1 MDPQTL
7 AVSDGTG
14 AAAPSS
20 PVFDGVPGS
29 LQPLSFPRPRLRM
42 SDAVFDQLSEAIRSL
57 QLPPGTPITEPG
69 IAAAL
74 GVGRSPV
81 REAFTRLVDLGL
93 ITVIPQVGS
102 SVAPISLREVEEA
115 VFIRSA
121 LETKAFRRALEN
133 GIPDTTEI
141 QNYAHATKAAA
152 AAKDME
158 AYFNS
163 DEQLHQ
169 CIFSLAG
176 IPHLWQVVRGTKMQ
190 LDRLR
195 RLNLA
200 TAVLNPVLDDEHQGI
215 VDALRTGDLAGGIKT
230 IETHSERIFEVIDT
244 HRGQHPTF
252 FTD

>member
-1 MDPQTL
+1 MAPRSFAVPSGSLLAPQAGSTPE
-7 AVSDGTG
+7 
-14 AAAPSS
+14 AAPT
-20 PVFDGVPGS
+20 P
-29 LQPLSFPRPRLRM
+29 LQPLSFARPRLRM
-42 SDAVFDQLSEAIRSL
+42 SDAVFEQLSEAIRSL
-57 QLPPGTPITEPG
+57 SLPPGTPITEPG

-74 GVGRSPV
+74 EVGRSPV

-93 ITVIPQVGS
+93 IIVIPQVGS

-121 LETKAFRRALEN
+121 IETKAFRRILER

-141 QNYAHATKAAA
+141 QTYAHATRAAA
-152 AAKDME
+152 NVKDME

-169 CIFSLAG
+169 CIFTLAG
-176 IPHLWQVVRGTKMQ
+176 MPHLWQVVRGTKMQ

-200 TAVLNPVLDDEHQGI
+200 TAVLNPVLDEEHQGI
-215 VDALRTGDLAGGIKT
+215 VDALRTGDEAGGVKI
-230 IETHSERIFEVIDT
+230 IETHAERIFEVIDM
-244 HRGQHPTF
+244 HREQHPTF